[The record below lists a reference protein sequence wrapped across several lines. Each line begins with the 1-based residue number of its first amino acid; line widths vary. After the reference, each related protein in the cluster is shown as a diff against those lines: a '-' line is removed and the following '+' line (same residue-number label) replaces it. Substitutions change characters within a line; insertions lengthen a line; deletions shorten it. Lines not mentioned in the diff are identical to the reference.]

1 MSRAEDTIDPA
12 AGRIGAMAAA
22 RLHWEALF
30 LNDRVIAFPQT
41 QRPNISIVI
50 VSRGA
55 RYILAMTLANMAR
68 YQPDEAEAFEVIL
81 VDNASDLDTRKLFPR
96 LENLTLIQ
104 NEENC
109 GFGRACNQGAAL
121 ARASRIL
128 FLNPDVDLFPGALKA
143 MCDGFSL
150 FERVGIVGARLVFP
164 GGYLQEA
171 GANFVDD
178 AQVTHPYLRGE
189 KNASAPEALYAREV
203 GYVSGAAMMIDRSL
217 FETLG
222 GFDAAFDPA
231 YFEDTDLC
239 VRAQRLGRSVV
250 YQPRAIAFHYE
261 NATSPN
267 RAAADALIDKHRD
280 VFLRRHRKWLFDSGA
295 HPTGFMARD
304 MNRFRMR
311 VLYVDDETPH
321 QDKGGGLPR
330 ANSIIAAM
338 VSMGYQV
345 TVLPVSRIDVEPADR
360 YRDIHPA
367 VEILEPQGGLLLLKN
382 LICER
387 AGYYDVLWVSRPHN
401 IDSVCHAML
410 RFGRTPRDL
419 APRVIFDTEAVFAA
433 RDGVQAIAQGEGLT
447 AEALWGRLRS
457 ELRFSALADR
467 VVCVSTAEER
477 ILRAAGLIN
486 IAVLGHTVE
495 LRPGPRT
502 FPHRSGILFV
512 GSLSHEGSP
521 NVDSVDWLLDE
532 VWPRITR
539 DLGAQQELTLVGE
552 IADTVRARFKR
563 LNVVIMG
570 RIDSL
575 DEVSDKAR
583 IAVAPT
589 RYAGGVPHKVHEA
602 ASRGLPIVV
611 TPILKEQVGWTDG
624 EGLLAAPWQD
634 PDAFARAI
642 VSLHSDPLLWEQ
654 VRVAGLHRA
663 DAELGFAA
671 FRASIRDI
679 CEVETLT

>member
-1 MSRAEDTIDPA
+1 MSRDEDAIDPA

-30 LNDRVIAFPQT
+30 LNDRVIAFPRT
-41 QRPNISIVI
+41 RRPKISIVI

-55 RYILAMTLANMAR
+55 RYVLATTLANMAR
-68 YQPDEAEAFEVIL
+68 YQADEVEAFEMIL
-81 VDNASDLDTRKLFPR
+81 VDNASDPDTRRLFPR
-96 LENLTLIQ
+96 LKNLTLIQ
-104 NEENC
+104 NEENR
-109 GFGRACNQGAAL
+109 GFGQACNQGAAV
-121 ARASRIL
+121 ARAERIL

-164 GGYLQEA
+164 GGFLQEA

-178 AQVTHPYLRGE
+178 AQVTHPYLRGH
-189 KNASAPEALYAREV
+189 KDASAPESLFAREV
-203 GYVSGAAMMIDRSL
+203 GYVSAAAMMIDRPL
-217 FETLG
+217 FEILG

-250 YQPRAIAFHYE
+250 YQPRAVALHYE
-261 NATSPN
+261 SVTSPN
-267 RAAADALIDKHRD
+267 RAAAEALIDKHRG
-280 VFLRRHRKWLFDSGA
+280 VFLERHRKWLFESGMQ
-295 HPTGFMARD
+295 PTGFMARD

-330 ANSIIAAM
+330 ANSIVAAM

-345 TVLPVSRIDVEPADR
+345 TLLPASRSDMELVDR

-367 VEILEPQGGLLLLKN
+367 VEILEPQGGLRLLQN
-382 LICER
+382 LVRER

-410 RFGRTPRDL
+410 GAGRTPRDL
-419 APRVIFDTEAVFAA
+419 APRIIFDTEAVFAA
-433 RDGVQAIAQGEGLT
+433 RDGVQAIARGEGLT
-447 AEALWGRLRS
+447 AEELWARLRS
-457 ELRFSALADR
+457 ELRFAALADR
-467 VVCVSTAEER
+467 VVCVSSSEER

-486 IAVLGHTVE
+486 VAVLGHTVE

-502 FPHRSGILFV
+502 FSDRSGILFV
-512 GSLSHEGSP
+512 GALWHEASP
-521 NVDSVDWLLDE
+521 NVDSIDWLLDE
-532 VWPRITR
+532 VWPRVTR
-539 DLGAQQELTLVGE
+539 DLGAELKLTLVGE
-552 IADTVRARFKR
+552 IADTVHARFTR
-563 LNVVIMG
+563 PNVVIKG
-570 RIDSL
+570 RLDSL
-575 DEVSDKAR
+575 DEVSDKTR

-611 TPILKEQVGWTDG
+611 TPILKEQVGWAEGD
-624 EGLLAAPWQD
+624 GLLAAPWQD
-634 PDAFARAI
+634 PEAFARAI
-642 VSLHSDPLLWEQ
+642 VALHSDPLLWEQ

-663 DAELGFAA
+663 EAELGLAS
-671 FRASIRDI
+671 FRNSIRDI
-679 CEVETLT
+679 CEAETVA